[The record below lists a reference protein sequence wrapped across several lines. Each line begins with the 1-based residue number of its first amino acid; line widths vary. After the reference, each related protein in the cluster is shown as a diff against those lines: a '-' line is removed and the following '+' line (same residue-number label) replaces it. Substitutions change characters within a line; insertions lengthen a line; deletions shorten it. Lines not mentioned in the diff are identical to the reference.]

1 MPSNMP
7 RITKAM
13 ISAPLSPEYANI
25 IVGRRLVNLSMRR
38 FAVPTWRSFM
48 NSLYA

>member
-1 MPSNMP
+1 MPSTMP

-25 IVGRRLVNLSMRR
+25 VVGRRLVNRSMRR
-38 FAVPTWRSFM
+38 PATPTWRSFM
-48 NSLYA
+48 RSLCA